1 MRRQLGKREGGRQF
15 GIGSRFAEGLGVRPE
30 KRRSG
35 APGNSTEILKEFR
48 SQCPQIIP
56 PNVREGLTAAPGKR
70 DFDPAPPL
78 LQPNSQRPREQFANS
93 KLPAALSFSASTAL
107 HKFQ

>member
-48 SQCPQIIP
+48 SQCPQ
-56 PNVREGLTAAPGKR
+56 NRVW
-70 DFDPAPPL
+70 
-78 LQPNSQRPREQFANS
+78 
-93 KLPAALSFSASTAL
+93 
-107 HKFQ
+107 